1 MSDQWRE
8 LLGIIGMILLGAALL
23 GVIGLALIHRS
34 LQRLRI
40 PPNADFATTLRHV
53 PLPVVIVLDL
63 LDLGLDIFAAPIV
76 WLVLSRYRLHALR
89 NVAAMEALV
98 PFTQALPTL
107 TVAWF
112 IVRTLGL
119 GRVPRRAAD
128 VRTGTVIDAEES
140 SPGRYVPRVGRR

>member
-8 LLGIIGMILLGAALL
+8 FLGIVGMILVGAAVL
-23 GVIGLALIHRS
+23 GLIGLVLIHRT
-34 LQRLRI
+34 LRRLRI

-63 LDLGLDIFAAPIV
+63 LDLGLDVFATPIV

-89 NVAAMEALV
+89 NVATMEALV

-107 TVAWF
+107 TVAWVV
-112 IVRTLGL
+112 VRTLGL
-119 GRVPRRAAD
+119 GRAPRPDDGLRP
-128 VRTGTVIDAEES
+128 GSVIDAEES
-140 SPGRYVPRVGRR
+140 SPGHYVPRVGRR